1 MTVEFPDLQAH
12 TAVRHGHQLVVAGG
26 CGGSVGCWAATRRG
40 DMFHPGGW
48 PVDPEV
54 CFSDVW
60 SFDPENLRWT
70 QKFGSWMLRFFGRT
84 RKHLNRMFLP
94 VRCYIIVTLLKFDFL
109 LRFHIISSK
118 LTKSKGKVAI
128 LSQVF
133 RPEAMEGETRLVF
146 HMNQLGF
153 FDAAF
158 GVWCMYPS
166 GHSATFVGG
175 RMFMFGG
182 CQVTG
187 WVSRGKHSHCAKCQL
202 DSYFGL
208 VVNTVKNNVKQKMK
222 HMWFSKLKLATS
234 EPRIPK
240 WKAIFGSWMDQVSA
254 DCFNDVSVLDT
265 MEPCPEQCGGHGT
278 CVDERYCQCTACE
291 AQVMLQCYCRWS
303 EAWCDRSYLILVDL
317 SVQYQVLFLAWFINV
332 YQISFFTDIDI

>member
-1 MTVEFPDLQAH
+1 M
-12 TAVRHGHQLVVAGG
+12 
-26 CGGSVGCWAATRRG
+26 
-40 DMFHPGGW
+40 
-48 PVDPEV
+48 DPEV

-70 QKFGSWMLRFFGRT
+70 QKFGSWMLRFFGRM

-175 RMFMFGG
+175 RMFMCGG

-187 WVSRGKHSHCAKCQL
+187 
-202 DSYFGL
+202 
-208 VVNTVKNNVKQKMK
+208 
-222 HMWFSKLKLATS
+222 
-234 EPRIPK
+234 
-240 WKAIFGSWMDQVSA
+240 
-254 DCFNDVSVLDT
+254 
-265 MEPCPEQCGGHGT
+265 
-278 CVDERYCQCTACE
+278 
-291 AQVMLQCYCRWS
+291 
-303 EAWCDRSYLILVDL
+303 
-317 SVQYQVLFLAWFINV
+317 
-332 YQISFFTDIDI
+332 